1 MKRDARHRNM
11 SGIFFIHTKKNY
23 FRSSVSEEIH
33 MKNSYF
39 VYFLLIILSAC
50 NDKKSGTASLNGEIK
65 GLGNDTI
72 YIYGVDEMYDRMDTL
87 LVENDKFSKTVSL
100 DTLIAARLL
109 FSDGTQYPFFM
120 DEGNKIQIK
129 GSAAELN
136 SLEIS
141 GNTPNEEF
149 SAFQKSSK
157 D

>member
-1 MKRDARHRNM
+1 MP
-11 SGIFFIHTKKNY
+11 GIEICRAFFFIHTKKNY

-87 LVENDKFSKTVSL
+87 LVV
-100 DTLIAARLL
+100 
-109 FSDGTQYPFFM
+109 G
-120 DEGNKIQIK
+120 KIRCF
-129 GSAAELN
+129 GM
-136 SLEIS
+136 
-141 GNTPNEEF
+141 
-149 SAFQKSSK
+149 
-157 D
+157 

>member
-1 MKRDARHRNM
+1 MP
-11 SGIFFIHTKKNY
+11 GIEICRAFFFIHTKKNY

-149 SAFQKSSK
+149 SAFQKDLK
-157 D
+157 RY

>member
-1 MKRDARHRNM
+1 MP
-11 SGIFFIHTKKNY
+11 GIEICRAFLFIHTKKNY
-23 FRSSVSEEIH
+23 FRSSVSEEEIH

-65 GLGNDTI
+65 GLGNDPI

-149 SAFQKSSK
+149 SAFKK
-157 D
+157 ELKGL